1 MSLHTYVYS
10 MMFITH
16 VIVSV
21 NKFIIL
27 QKYYFNIYPLCILR
41 SYPKFWKFS
50 YLTKKVV
57 LNIDIRA
64 TSKKALLL
72 FKIPI
77 PKTNDFDSN
86 LWSSFLSTCTHLYF

>member
-1 MSLHTYVYS
+1 MYFEKLPY
-10 MMFITH
+10 
-16 VIVSV
+16 
-21 NKFIIL
+21 IL
-27 QKYYFNIYPLCILR
+27 KL
-41 SYPKFWKFS
+41 S
-50 YLTKKVV
+50 YLTNKVV